1 MSTNANSSAANSSD
15 TSCPWTLIE
24 GFLHAT
30 IDGGTML
37 RIDDNWPN
45 GKCIDNI
52 LQLLTDG
59 GWKNLHRIPIRM
71 GASYGTASE
80 VDRQGAI
87 ADLKAYATF
96 LYQGRLK
103 KPIAAAELGHPEA
116 GLRHFPHGIR
126 SYATDTMT
134 PTKS

>member
-15 TSCPWTLIE
+15 TSCPWTMVE

-37 RIDDNWPN
+37 RIDDNWPD

-52 LQLLTDG
+52 LQLLTDS
-59 GWKNLHRIPIRM
+59 GWKNLHRITIRM
-71 GASYGTASE
+71 GATYGTASE

-87 ADLKAYATF
+87 ADLKAYASF

-103 KPIAAAELGHPEA
+103 KPIAASELGHPEA
-116 GLRHFPHGIR
+116 GRRHFPHGIR
-126 SYATDTMT
+126 SYATEAT
-134 PTKS
+134 PAKS

>member
-1 MSTNANSSAANSSD
+1 MSNNANSSAANSSD

-37 RIDDNWPN
+37 RIDANWHQ
-45 GKCIDNI
+45 GQCLDCR
-52 LQLLTDG
+52 LELLTDN
-59 GWKNLHRIPIRM
+59 GWRWLYSISIRKA
-71 GASYGTASE
+71 GPNYTVLD
-80 VDRQGAI
+80 VDREGAI

-103 KPIAAAELGHPEA
+103 KPSAASELGHPEA
-116 GLRHFPHGIR
+116 GRRHFPHGIR
-126 SYATDTMT
+126 SYAADTTT

>member
-1 MSTNANSSAANSSD
+1 MSTNANSSAANSSAA
-15 TSCPWTLIE
+15 SCPWTMIE

-37 RIDDNWPN
+37 RIDDNWPD

-59 GWKNLHRIPIRM
+59 GWKNLHRITIRM

-80 VDRQGAI
+80 VDREGAI
-87 ADLKAYATF
+87 ADLKAYAAF
-96 LYQGRLK
+96 LYQGRLQ
-103 KPIAAAELGHPEA
+103 KPIAVAELGHPEA
-116 GLRHFPHGIR
+116 GRRHFPHGIR
-126 SYATDTMT
+126 SYAADTT
-134 PTKS
+134 QTKS